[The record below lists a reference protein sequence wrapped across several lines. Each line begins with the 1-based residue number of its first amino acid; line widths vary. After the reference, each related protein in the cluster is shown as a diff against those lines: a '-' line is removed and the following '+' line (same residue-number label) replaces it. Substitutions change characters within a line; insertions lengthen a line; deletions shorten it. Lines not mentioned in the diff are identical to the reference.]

1 MLIPWIHSEFEKWK
15 TCAPNG
21 FLPIVFHT
29 GMNFGEEWFE
39 IQNSKTPMAAEP
51 LEQNK
56 IQNISHKDLK
66 GNWKIFP
73 WL

>member
-1 MLIPWIHSEFEKWK
+1 
-15 TCAPNG
+15 
-21 FLPIVFHT
+21 
-29 GMNFGEEWFE
+29 MNFGEEWFE

-56 IQNISHKDLK
+56 IQTISYKDLK

>member
-1 MLIPWIHSEFEKWK
+1 
-15 TCAPNG
+15 
-21 FLPIVFHT
+21 
-29 GMNFGEEWFE
+29 
-39 IQNSKTPMAAEP
+39 MAAEP

-56 IQNISHKDLK
+56 IQTISYKDLK